1 MYDYFLDKEKLKYC
15 YQCGRCS
22 SGCDIN
28 RLDASFQPHRL
39 LHLISIGSGDKVLKS
54 GDIWKCTT
62 CFTCSERC
70 PQGIK
75 ITEILWIARA
85 MAVKSGYMPELL
97 VTQKDTLLKTG
108 RLHPLSPMDNKKR
121 ERAGLAEMPEDS
133 SIVARIF
140 EIAEIEGVSISKEE

>member
-1 MYDYFLDKEKLKYC
+1 MYNYFLDKMKLKYC

-28 RLDASFQPHRL
+28 RIDGSFQPHRL
-39 LHLISIGSGDKVLKS
+39 LHLISIGSGHKVFKS
-54 GDIWKCTT
+54 VDIWKCTT
-62 CFTCSERC
+62 CFTCNERC

-75 ITEILWIARA
+75 VTDILWIARA

-108 RLHPLSPMDNKKR
+108 RLHPFNPMDNKKR
-121 ERAGLAEMPEDS
+121 EKVGLAEMSEDS
-133 SIVARIF
+133 SIIARMF
-140 EIAEIEGVSISKEE
+140 EIAE